1 MGILVPLL
9 ALGVIVVVYYV
20 YHIFTRVSVSDIPGP
35 KPSSF
40 WLGNLPQLLQEQA
53 TTADMAWQNEYG
65 GIARIKAPLG
75 EDMLWLSDP
84 KALQYIYQTS
94 GYNFPKQPE
103 RRILSRVTGDYGI
116 TWAEGET
123 HKRFRKVMLP
133 AFGGPEAR
141 ALLPIFTHY
150 AEQIT
155 IKWRDILTSLPN
167 QSSIFNIPLWIAPA
181 TLDAI
186 GEAAFDYKFGALES
200 SENELGRA
208 YANLFAGIF
217 SSPTKLTLFMQS
229 IAHYVPMPLLE
240 LLYDYLP
247 GKGLDKAREN
257 HRAAFKV
264 AEELLASKSQD
275 LLLGKGNRDVMSILV
290 RANASEDKKTQL
302 THYEMCSQM
311 RTIML
316 AGQETTANTLAWC
329 LMELANHPDYQAR
342 LRTELRA
349 REKII
354 QDRGETYFTAPDLE
368 AMPYLQAVLRETL
381 RLYPA
386 VYHNFRQSIK
396 EDVLPLSKPIT
407 TLSGKVVTEVPIR
420 EGLRLVL
427 SVAAYNRNKDLW
439 GEDADEFNP
448 ERWLS
453 SKGPR
458 GPTVGVWSNLLSF
471 AGGVRACIG
480 WRFALYELQAFITEM
495 VSNFEFLPTED
506 FKRIRRENTIVL
518 VPTLE
523 GEVEKGVSLP
533 MRVRMAPRD

>member
-1 MGILVPLL
+1 MSILVPLFT
-9 ALGVIVVVYYV
+9 LGVIVAIYYI
-20 YHIFTRVSVSDIPGP
+20 YHVFTWVSVADIPGP
-35 KPSSF
+35 KPDSF
-40 WLGNLPQLLQEQA
+40 WLGNLPQLLQEEA
-53 TTADMAWQNEYG
+53 TTADMAWQKEFG

-103 RRILSRVTGDYGI
+103 RRILSRVIGDYGL
-116 TWAEGET
+116 TWSEGET

-167 QSSIFNIPLWIAPA
+167 QSSTFNIPLWIAPA

-200 SENELGRA
+200 SDNELGRA

-217 SSPTKLTLFMQS
+217 SSPTKLTLFLQS
-229 IAHYVPMPLLE
+229 VAHYVPMPILE

-247 GKGLDKAREN
+247 GKGLDKARDN
-257 HRAAFKV
+257 HRVAFKV

-275 LLLGKGNRDVMSILV
+275 LLLGRGNRDIMSILV
-290 RANASEDKKTQL
+290 GANASEDKKAQL

-316 AGQETTANTLAWC
+316 AGQETTANTLSWA
-329 LMELANHPDYQAR
+329 LMELANHPDCQAR

-349 REKII
+349 REKVVR
-354 QDRGETYFTAPDLE
+354 DRGETYFTAPDLE
-368 AMPYLQAVLRETL
+368 AMPYLQAVLREVL

-386 VYHNFRQSIK
+386 IYHNFRQSIRA
-396 EDVLPLSKPIT
+396 DVLPLSKPIT
-407 TLSGKVVTEVPIR
+407 TLSGKVITEVPIR

-427 SVAAYNRNKDLW
+427 SVSAYNRNKDLW

-448 ERWLS
+448 ERWLK

-480 WRFALYELQAFITEM
+480 WRFALYELQAFIAEM
-495 VSNFEFLPTED
+495 VANFEFLPTED
-506 FKRIRRENTIVL
+506 FKRIRRENTIVM

-533 MRVRMAPRD
+533 MRVSMAPRD